1 MLELVRGS
9 ARGVVQAWIELR
21 ATGLVRFLHASFASV
36 VSLVGVTSWLAF
48 VRIKTREHVVVSR

>member
-1 MLELVRGS
+1 MLELVRGT

-21 ATGLVRFLHASFASV
+21 ATGLVRFLYASFASV

-48 VRIKTREHVVVSR
+48 VGVKTGEHVVVSR